1 MSDRDRDRRSTAL
14 PAPKAWEGEIE
25 LHVRAYRAGES
36 RADHGAWLV
45 HRLAPA
51 ISAVFHNQG
60 TPRAQAR
67 DLTQEALLRV
77 FQKIEDYRFEAPFS
91 AWVRQI
97 TVNLLRN
104 DRRDDRNRRRR
115 LQEEPL
121 EILVEPAEGAPLA
134 LPHPALRQEPEA
146 EADAGRSQLRRA
158 LAAALDELPPGM
170 RRCLAGGR
178 NTAPTNNSGEIEM
191 NPMRWITA
199 GLCFLA
205 SLTLTNPAGA
215 ADLGWRGFE
224 LRGGVT
230 FPADWDNGYTSR
242 ARPTWARSLAACA
255 YTRVSATPRPTPPTR

>member
-104 DRRDDRNRRRR
+104 DRRDDRTRRRR

-121 EILVEPAEGAPLA
+121 EILVVPAEGAPLA

-170 RRCLAGGR
+170 RRCLLLFAHGF
-178 NTAPTNNSGEIEM
+178 TYQET
-191 NPMRWITA
+191 
-199 GLCFLA
+199 
-205 SLTLTNPAGA
+205 
-215 ADLGWRGFE
+215 ADLLGVKLNTVRSQISNGYRRLRPLLAPYVAEGDRPGRGDD
-224 LRGGVT
+224 LRGGQHG
-230 FPADWDNGYTSR
+230 A
-242 ARPTWARSLAACA
+242 
-255 YTRVSATPRPTPPTR
+255 